1 MRVYKDKKL
10 TKVVCNNCG
19 KNIKVNNSTIEEGV
33 FFADYKWGYFSKK
46 DGREDTF
53 DLCEKCYDEIT
64 ENCKSAIINCSPLV
78 QEKFLYKINTKNYT
92 ELL

>member
-33 FFADYKWGYFSKK
+33 FFADYKLSLIHISEPT
-46 DGREDTF
+46 R
-53 DLCEKCYDEIT
+53 
-64 ENCKSAIINCSPLV
+64 P
-78 QEKFLYKINTKNYT
+78 
-92 ELL
+92 

>member
-64 ENCKSAIINCSPLV
+64 E
-78 QEKFLYKINTKNYT
+78 KFLYKKLYRIVMI
-92 ELL
+92 LII

>member
-33 FFADYKWGYFSKK
+33 FSQIISGGIFQKK
-46 DGREDTF
+46 ME
-53 DLCEKCYDEIT
+53 EKTLLIC
-64 ENCKSAIINCSPLV
+64 A
-78 QEKFLYKINTKNYT
+78 KNAMMK
-92 ELL
+92 

>member
-46 DGREDTF
+46 
-53 DLCEKCYDEIT
+53 EIT
-64 ENCKSAIINCSPLV
+64 
-78 QEKFLYKINTKNYT
+78 EKFLYKINTKNYT

>member
-46 DGREDTF
+46 ME
-53 DLCEKCYDEIT
+53 EKILLIC
-64 ENCKSAIINCSPLV
+64 A
-78 QEKFLYKINTKNYT
+78 KNAMMK
-92 ELL
+92 

>member
-33 FFADYKWGYFSKK
+33 FFKK
-46 DGREDTF
+46 RWKRRHF
-53 DLCEKCYDEIT
+53 
-64 ENCKSAIINCSPLV
+64 
-78 QEKFLYKINTKNYT
+78 
-92 ELL
+92 

>member
-46 DGREDTF
+46 RW
-53 DLCEKCYDEIT
+53 KRRY
-64 ENCKSAIINCSPLV
+64 
-78 QEKFLYKINTKNYT
+78 FLICAKNAMMK
-92 ELL
+92 

>member
-19 KNIKVNNSTIEEGV
+19 KNIKVNNFTIEEGV
-33 FFADYKWGYFSKK
+33 FFADYKWGYFSN
-46 DGREDTF
+46 TF

-64 ENCKSAIINCSPLV
+64 
-78 QEKFLYKINTKNYT
+78 EKFLYKINTKNYT

>member
-64 ENCKSAIINCSPLV
+64 E
-78 QEKFLYKINTKNYT
+78 KFLYKINQISFILLVYT

>member
-33 FFADYKWGYFSKK
+33 FFADYKWGIFQKK
-46 DGREDTF
+46 ME
-53 DLCEKCYDEIT
+53 EKTLLIC
-64 ENCKSAIINCSPLV
+64 A
-78 QEKFLYKINTKNYT
+78 KNAMMK
-92 ELL
+92 

>member
-46 DGREDTF
+46 DAKYP
-53 DLCEKCYDEIT
+53 LIEKSVSIRVLT
-64 ENCKSAIINCSPLV
+64 L
-78 QEKFLYKINTKNYT
+78 
-92 ELL
+92 

>member
-1 MRVYKDKKL
+1 MW
-10 TKVVCNNCG
+10 

-33 FFADYKWGYFSKK
+33 FFTDYKWGYFSKK

-64 ENCKSAIINCSPLV
+64 E
-78 QEKFLYKINTKNYT
+78 KFLYKINTKNYT

>member
-53 DLCEKCYDEIT
+53 DLCEKCYDEMFPSRPRKIFIQ
-64 ENCKSAIINCSPLV
+64 NKYKKLYRIVMILII
-78 QEKFLYKINTKNYT
+78 
-92 ELL
+92 

>member
-1 MRVYKDKKL
+1 ME
-10 TKVVCNNCG
+10 

-33 FFADYKWGYFSKK
+33 FFAVISGGIFSKK

-64 ENCKSAIINCSPLV
+64 E
-78 QEKFLYKINTKNYT
+78 KFLYKINTKNYT

>member
-33 FFADYKWGYFSKK
+33 FFADYKWGYFSKNIGNNDYLRFHFSKK

-64 ENCKSAIINCSPLV
+64 E
-78 QEKFLYKINTKNYT
+78 KFLYKIKIKNYT

>member
-33 FFADYKWGYFSKK
+33 FFADYKQQEMSAM
-46 DGREDTF
+46 
-53 DLCEKCYDEIT
+53 IT
-64 ENCKSAIINCSPLV
+64 I
-78 QEKFLYKINTKNYT
+78 
-92 ELL
+92 ELFGIKMYQLDQIERNWKE

>member
-46 DGREDTF
+46 ME
-53 DLCEKCYDEIT
+53 EKTLLIC
-64 ENCKSAIINCSPLV
+64 V
-78 QEKFLYKINTKNYT
+78 KNAMMK
-92 ELL
+92 

>member
-53 DLCEKCYDEIT
+53 DEIT
-64 ENCKSAIINCSPLV
+64 
-78 QEKFLYKINTKNYT
+78 EKFLYKINTKNYT

>member
-46 DGREDTF
+46 GWKQKDTF
-53 DLCEKCYDEIT
+53 DLCRKCLWNEI
-64 ENCKSAIINCSPLV
+64 NR
-78 QEKFLYKINTKNYT
+78 KIFIQNKYKNYT

>member
-33 FFADYKWGYFSKK
+33 FFADYKWGYF
-46 DGREDTF
+46 F
-53 DLCEKCYDEIT
+53 I
-64 ENCKSAIINCSPLV
+64 
-78 QEKFLYKINTKNYT
+78 FF
-92 ELL
+92 

>member
-10 TKVVCNNCG
+10 TKVECNNSG
-19 KNIKVNNSTIEEGV
+19 KNIKKNNSTKEE
-33 FFADYKWGYFSKK
+33 DYKWGYFSKK

-64 ENCKSAIINCSPLV
+64 E
-78 QEKFLYKINTKNYT
+78 KFLYKINTKNYT

>member
-1 MRVYKDKKL
+1 MRQYKLKETKEIDKII
-10 TKVVCNNCG
+10 CNKCG
-19 KNIKVNNSTIEEGV
+19 KEIAVNHGCPTEDVLSV
-33 FFADYKWGYFSKK
+33 DKRWGYFSKK

-64 ENCKSAIINCSPLV
+64 E
-78 QEKFLYKINTKNYT
+78 KFLYKINTKNYT

>member
-1 MRVYKDKKL
+1 M
-10 TKVVCNNCG
+10 
-19 KNIKVNNSTIEEGV
+19 NNSTIEEGV
-33 FFADYKWGYFSKK
+33 FSQIISGVFFKK

-64 ENCKSAIINCSPLV
+64 E
-78 QEKFLYKINTKNYT
+78 KFLYKINTKNYT